1 MKYFIFFAF
10 FLFCFGARAQ
20 NYSSSMDDAIYLA
33 TLKAVLDYKMND
45 EQNLEN
51 LQTLREDE
59 EFNQKLRKILSKL
72 SNNRQK
78 PFKDRRIYE
87 MLIKDGKAI
96 YNELN

>member
-1 MKYFIFFAF
+1 
-10 FLFCFGARAQ
+10 
-20 NYSSSMDDAIYLA
+20 MDDAIYLA